1 MEKIGKLNSSE
12 MYEIFNMG
20 IGMVLAVSPE
30 KIKQVK
36 NELAQQKE
44 QFFEIGKVI
53 LKDEK
58 ELIFNESH
66 L

>member
-1 MEKIGKLNSSE
+1 